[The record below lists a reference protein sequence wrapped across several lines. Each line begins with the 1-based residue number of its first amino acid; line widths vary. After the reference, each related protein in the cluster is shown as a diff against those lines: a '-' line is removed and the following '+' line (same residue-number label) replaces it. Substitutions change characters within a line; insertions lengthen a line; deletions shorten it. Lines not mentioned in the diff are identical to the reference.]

1 VTSFGNEAPQTAT
14 AVAVDSSGNSYVIGT
29 FDGDLVLGGT
39 VLASSSGAN
48 DIFLIK
54 FAGDGTVVWAKG
66 FGNSDMQWPTAIG
79 VDAEENVFFSGITS
93 GPFELNGVSIDR
105 GVFLAKVD
113 SLGEPVW
120 LKHVSGLCSLPFPAV
135 HSIVSVGSDGL
146 IVAGEFCQSISFGDT
161 VLSADGTSPDVFI
174 AKIRASDGSGAVAD
188 GAWVKV
194 FGDSE
199 PQYGRRLAV
208 DDDGGIVFVGEYYG
222 SVDFGLGALRAAD
235 GQDIFVVRFDPD
247 GAVSSQ
253 RRLGGSGN
261 DFVSDMALDAVGG
274 VLLSGGFDGVLA
286 DMGDGDFEAVG
297 RDGFLLKMDSDNR
310 YQWSLWLSGEGEQL
324 GSHVAID
331 RDGDVYVQG
340 AFDTVVRFGGA
351 ELSSEGESGS
361 VFFAK
366 LSRVGQLSWSRKVDG
381 FSDVQL
387 AGMALTS
394 LGEPML
400 AGSFSGTI
408 ELGTG
413 TLTTNGGMDAFL
425 AKLVP

>member
-1 VTSFGNEAPQTAT
+1 MTSFGNEAPQTAT

-29 FDGDLVLGGT
+29 FEGDIVLGGT
-39 VLASSSGAN
+39 VMASSSGAD

-54 FAGDGTVVWAKG
+54 FAADGSVVWVKA
-66 FGNSDMQWPTAIG
+66 FGNSDMQWPTAIS
-79 VDAEENVFFSGITS
+79 VDAEENVFFSGITW

-105 GVFLAKVD
+105 GVFLVKVD
-113 SLGEPVW
+113 PLGEPVW
-120 LKHVSGLCSLPFPAV
+120 SKHISGLCSLPFPAV
-135 HSIVSVGSDGL
+135 HSIVAAGSDGL
-146 IVAGEFCQSISFGDT
+146 IVAGEFCQYVSFGDSI
-161 VLSADGTSPDVFI
+161 LLADGASTDVFL
-174 AKIRASDGSGAVAD
+174 ARIRASDGSSAVAD

-208 DDDGGIVFVGEYYG
+208 EDDGSVVFVGEYYG

-235 GQDIFVVRFDPD
+235 GQDIFVVRFEPD

-253 RRLGGSGN
+253 RRVGGTGN
-261 DFVSDMALDAVGG
+261 DYVNGMALDDVGG
-274 VLLSGGFDGVLA
+274 VLLSGSFDGVLS

-297 RDGFLLKMDSDNR
+297 RDGFLLKLDSGNR

-331 RDGDVYVQG
+331 RDGDIYVQG
-340 AFDTVVRFGGA
+340 GFETVVRFGGA
-351 ELSSEGESGS
+351 ELSSESESRS

-366 LSRVGQLSWSRKVDG
+366 ISRVGQLSWSRKIDG
-381 FSDVQL
+381 FSDIGL

-400 AGSFSGTI
+400 VGSFSGTI

-413 TLTTNGGMDAFL
+413 TLTTSGGTDAFL

>member
-1 VTSFGNEAPQTAT
+1 MTSFGNEAPQTAT
-14 AVAVDSSGNSYVIGT
+14 AVAIDSSGNSYVIGT
-29 FDGDLVLGGT
+29 FDGDVVLGGT
-39 VLASSSGAN
+39 VLASSSGAD

-54 FAGDGTVVWAKG
+54 FAGDGTVVWAKA

-120 LKHVSGLCSLPFPAV
+120 SKHISGLCSLPFPAV
-135 HSIVSVGSDGL
+135 HSIVAAGSDGL
-146 IVAGEFCQSISFGDT
+146 IVAGEFCQYINFGDSI
-161 VLSADGTSPDVFI
+161 LFADGASTDVFL
-174 AKIRASDGSGAVAD
+174 ARIRASDGSGAVAD

-199 PQYGRRLAV
+199 PQYGRHLAV
-208 DDDGGIVFVGEYYG
+208 NDDGGIVFVGEYYG

-235 GQDIFVVRFDPD
+235 GQDIFVVRFAPD
-247 GAVSSQ
+247 GAISSQ
-253 RRLGGSGN
+253 RRIGGTGS
-261 DFVSDMALDAVGG
+261 DFVSGMALDSVGG
-274 VLLSGGFDGVLA
+274 VLLSGSFNGVLD

-297 RDGFLLKMDSDNR
+297 RDGFLLKMDSGDR
-310 YQWSLWLSGEGEQL
+310 YQWSLWLGGEGEQL
-324 GSHVAID
+324 GGHVAID
-331 RDGDVYVQG
+331 GDGDIYVQG
-340 AFDTVVRFGGA
+340 GFDTVVRFGGA
-351 ELSSEGESGS
+351 ELSSESDSGS

-366 LSRVGQLSWSRKVDG
+366 FSRVGQLSWSRKIDG
-381 FSDVQL
+381 FSDIRL